1 MYRVNKECIVKNPAS
16 KWMRDFFIPNIK
28 MSYRPSDKRVE
39 CISNAA
45 RQNKHP
51 SSLAPSD
58 EGAVCEADWG
68 RDGESMS
75 LLKLAVP
82 NVIPTER

>member
-1 MYRVNKECIVKNPAS
+1 MYRVNKECIVRNPAS

-28 MSYRPSDKRVE
+28 MSYRPSDKRME
-39 CISNAA
+39 RISCDA
-45 RQNKHP
+45 RKKKHP

-68 RDGESMS
+68 RDGESVS
-75 LLKLAVP
+75 SLKLAVP
-82 NVIPTER
+82 NVIPPER